1 LLALCQNCAKK
12 VALNLHIVV
21 SFISTLLF
29 LSLCQNSAKVKHEEI
44 HVFPSSFH
52 GIEGREV
59 FQTANPMQVAFIN
72 GALLQLIV

>member
-1 LLALCQNCAKK
+1 
-12 VALNLHIVV
+12 
-21 SFISTLLF
+21 LLF
-29 LSLCQNSAKVKHEEI
+29 LSLCQNNANVKHEEI

>member
-1 LLALCQNCAKK
+1 MKKFMFFQALC
-12 VALNLHIVV
+12 
-21 SFISTLLF
+21 
-29 LSLCQNSAKVKHEEI
+29 
-44 HVFPSSFH
+44 H